1 MRAQVHTGVIAFFKH
16 MLLKAILLCAC
27 SNMFNAIVQ
36 LNFYPTLKD
45 FKRCS
50 LARLQ
55 LLPARGSSS

>member
-1 MRAQVHTGVIAFFKH
+1 MRAHVHIRVIAFSKH
-16 MLLKAILLCAC
+16 TLLKAMPLCGC
-27 SNMFNAIVQ
+27 SKMFNAIVQ